1 MSFEQTFYVMFAMMY
16 GMLLL
21 CAWALLDVI
30 PVIHTDH
37 GLEYIHSYSVHGIL
51 AFLSGSIFFG
61 LVIGLGG
68 GLLA

>member
-1 MSFEQTFYVMFAMMY
+1 MSFEQTFFVMFALMY

-21 CAWALLDVI
+21 CVWALLDVI

-37 GLEYIHSYSVHGIL
+37 GWEYIQSYLAHGIF

-61 LVIGLGG
+61 LLIGFGV
-68 GLLA
+68 LLA